1 MTEQTEKDYRRH
13 AKAYGFI
20 KPLAAPILKRL
31 FKFESQPAPD
41 LKGPY
46 LVYANHNADLDPVL
60 VQISF
65 KDVLYFVAS
74 EHIFRV
80 GLPSRLLVY
89 LFDPIS
95 RLKGSTDLSTVRDI
109 MRRLKDGKRVCIFAE
124 GNRSFNGL
132 TGPIPSS
139 IGKLAKSCKVPLVTY
154 KFEGGYFT
162 TPRWAYTMRRGRM
175 RGYVVNVYTVD
186 QLKEMDADE
195 VNAAI
200 KADLFEDAYARQTTE
215 KVQFKGKRLAEGLE
229 TALFICP
236 ECEQIGTLR
245 SQGNEYFC
253 ACGLRTTYDEFGY
266 LRGGPYTTITEWD
279 AWQQDKLATLASAL
293 GQEPAFTDADVRLS
307 SIQGNHQ
314 VEPVAGGVGPLA
326 MYRDKLVCG
335 TLTFGIDGIS
345 DMALYGRGNIAFTS
359 QGQHYTIR
367 AGRSFC
373 GRKYL
378 ELYNQLKITR

>member
-1 MTEQTEKDYRRH
+1 MTEQTEKNYRRH
-13 AKAYGFI
+13 ARAYGFI

-46 LVYANHNADLDPVL
+46 LVYANHNADLDAAL

-65 KDVLYFVAS
+65 KDALYFVAS

-80 GLPSRLLVY
+80 GLLSRLLVY
-89 LFDPIS
+89 FFDPIS

-175 RGYVVNVYTVD
+175 RGYVVNVYSVD

-200 KADLFEDAYARQTTE
+200 KADLFEDAYARQATE
-215 KVQFKGKRLAEGLE
+215 KVRFKGKRLAEGLE

-236 ECEQIGTLR
+236 ECEQIGTLQSR
-245 SQGNEYFC
+245 DNEFFC
-253 ACGLRTTYDEFGY
+253 TCGFRTTYDEFGY
-266 LRGGPYTTITEWD
+266 LRGGPYPTITEWD
-279 AWQQDKLATLASAL
+279 AWQQDKLAKSASAL
-293 GQEPAFTDADVRLS
+293 GDEPAFADAEVRLNV
-307 SIQGNHQ
+307 IQGDHQ
-314 VEPVAGGVGPLA
+314 VEPVAGGVGRLA

-335 TLTFGIDGIS
+335 TLTFDIDDIS